1 MTGVPY
7 DEQAGV
13 ILEDEEERWTLNNAK
28 QKSNDTKA
36 KS

>member
-13 ILEDEEERWTLNNAK
+13 ILEDEEEHEHRTMQSRN
-28 QKSNDTKA
+28 
-36 KS
+36 